1 MADNRVRE
9 GALVITG
16 PTASGKSALA
26 LGLAKYIDIEI
37 ISADSA
43 QVYRGMDIG
52 TAKPNPHVLASL
64 PHHLVD
70 IRDPVEPYSA
80 ADFRHDLLDIV
91 PQIRSRGRLP
101 VIVGGSMLYLKALK
115 NGLAELPGADPSIR
129 ESINEDAAAR
139 GWSALH
145 EDLQV
150 IDPEA
155 AERIKPSD
163 TQRLQRALEV
173 YRITGITLTELHR
186 RSMAPCP
193 FPLTEVGL
201 LPTDRSKLHQVI
213 QDRFMEMLNLGLIE
227 EVATLKSNSEN
238 HKGLPAFR
246 AVGYRQIWSYLDG
259 EVDYDTMIETGI
271 AATRQLAKR
280 QYTWLR
286 SWQDLV
292 IQSRPNLAEVLKILD
307 DDPRL

>member
-26 LGLAKYIDIEI
+26 LGLAEYIDIEI

-129 ESINEDAAAR
+129 ESVNEDAAAR
-139 GWSALH
+139 
-145 EDLQV
+145 
-150 IDPEA
+150 
-155 AERIKPSD
+155 
-163 TQRLQRALEV
+163 
-173 YRITGITLTELHR
+173 
-186 RSMAPCP
+186 
-193 FPLTEVGL
+193 
-201 LPTDRSKLHQVI
+201 
-213 QDRFMEMLNLGLIE
+213 
-227 EVATLKSNSEN
+227 
-238 HKGLPAFR
+238 
-246 AVGYRQIWSYLDG
+246 
-259 EVDYDTMIETGI
+259 
-271 AATRQLAKR
+271 
-280 QYTWLR
+280 
-286 SWQDLV
+286 
-292 IQSRPNLAEVLKILD
+292 LAEVRKASLLD
-307 DDPRL
+307 TASSGWQDRGLA

>member
-26 LGLAKYIDIEI
+26 LGLAEYIDIEI

-129 ESINEDAAAR
+129 ESINEDAAIR

-173 YRITGITLTELHR
+173 YRITGITLTELHL

-201 LPTDRSKLHQVI
+201 FPTDRSKLHQVI
-213 QDRFMEMLNLGLIE
+213 QDRFMEMLDFGLIE

-292 IQSRPNLAEVLKILD
+292 VQSRPNLAEVLKILD